1 MSFIK
6 FGHPQYLHF
15 LWGIPALALLYI
27 FAFRKKRAA
36 YARFSSVHLFKR
48 LTTVNFQRQQVKAL
62 LVIFGYTFLAFALAR
77 PQFGVQM
84 APAKRRGLD
93 IIIALDTS
101 LSMQAE
107 DIKPNRFEKA
117 KHEIKTLIDKL
128 ENDRVGII
136 AFAGASFVQCPLT
149 TDYGAVRMFLDI
161 LDTDIIPHPGT
172 AIGNAIRRAIKTF
185 RNKEYKYK
193 VLILVTDGE
202 DHDSDPISAAKIAAQ
217 AGIKIYALGLGI
229 PRQGAPIPLY
239 DNGKLIGYKCAEP
252 SRESGSDSAGEAV
265 LTRLNETI
273 LRRMVRL
280 TGGQYY
286 LASVK
291 EQEIDKLYKSISSLE
306 RRELEQRQFTQYAEG
321 FQFFLVIALIL
332 LVGEL
337 IWLFF

>member
-1 MSFIK
+1 MPLSPFTPYKMSFIK

-15 LWGIPALALLYI
+15 LWGIPALVLLYI

-48 LTTVNFQRQQVKAL
+48 LTTVNFQRQQIKAL
-62 LVIFGYTFLAFALAR
+62 LVIFGYTFLVFALAR

-136 AFAGASFVQCPLT
+136 AFAGTSFVQCPLT
-149 TDYGAVRMFLDI
+149 TDYGAVRMLMDI
-161 LDTDIIPHPGT
+161 LATDIIPHPGT
-172 AIGNAIRRAIKTF
+172 AIGDAIRRAIKTF

-202 DHDSDPISAAKIAAQ
+202 EHDSDSISAARIAAQ
-217 AGIKIYALGLGI
+217 AGIKIYALGVGI
-229 PRQGAPIPLY
+229 PRQGTPIPLY
-239 DNGKLIGYKCAEP
+239 DNGRLIGYK
-252 SRESGSDSAGEAV
+252 SDAAGEPV
-265 LTRLNETI
+265 LTKLNETI
-273 LRRMVRL
+273 LRRIAGL

-291 EQEIDKLYKSISSLE
+291 EQEIDKLYKNISSLE

-321 FQFFLVIALIL
+321 FQFFVVIALIL
-332 LVGEL
+332 LVAEAL
-337 IWLFF
+337 HA